1 MVRAATLAV
10 KAGLESGA
18 LQARIF
24 RAKLTKMREAPSLR
38 GPNRRTAT
46 RALSHSHHLRF
57 VVALAGAVTACRA
70 DPSCSAGSSDPRP
83 GVAHSCPSFTT
94 PRQVAAIQDD
104 ALFEISGIAASQA
117 HPGVYYVHND
127 SDDSARFFAI
137 DLAGRTLGEY
147 DLSGATAIDWE
158 DIAIGSLGDQTDA
171 VFLADIGDN
180 GARDGSVAPRSELQ
194 IFRVNEPAA
203 TLGQAPLPQALSWE
217 RLRVRYP
224 DRPHDAETL
233 LFDAMNAEL
242 FLVTKESDGH
252 SGVYRMS
259 ARVAAD
265 SLTVLERV
273 GELAIPGCGRA
284 ESPLLTAGDLS
295 RDGSNLAL
303 LSYSAI
309 YMWPRAPA
317 QSVAE
322 ALAAAPSAVI
332 PHQLP
337 TAEALAFSSAG
348 RDLVVTG
355 ENSHPPLLQV
365 TDSCQ

>member
-1 MVRAATLAV
+1 
-10 KAGLESGA
+10 
-18 LQARIF
+18 
-24 RAKLTKMREAPSLR
+24 MREAPSLC
-38 GPNRRTAT
+38 GPSRRTAT
-46 RALSHSHHLRF
+46 SALSHSHGLRF
-57 VVALAGAVTACRA
+57 AVALAATLTACRA
-70 DPSCSAGSSDPRP
+70 DPSCSAGSSDSRP
-83 GVAHSCPSFTT
+83 GVPDSCPSFAP

-104 ALFEISGIAASQA
+104 ALFEVSGIAASQA

-127 SDDSARFFAI
+127 SGDSARFFAI

-147 DLSGATAIDWE
+147 DLSGATAIDCE
-158 DIAIGSLGDQTDA
+158 DIALGSLGDQADA

-194 IFRVNEPAA
+194 IFRVSEPTA

-242 FLVTKESDGH
+242 LLVTKESDGH

-273 GELAIPGCGRA
+273 GELAIAGCGLA

-295 RDGSNLAL
+295 RDGSSVAL

-309 YMWPRAPA
+309 FMWRRAPG
-317 QSVAE
+317 QSMAV
-322 ALAAAPSAVI
+322 ALAAAPSVVI

-337 TAEALAFSSAG
+337 TAEALAFSSTG
-348 RDLVVTG
+348 RDLVITG
-355 ENSHPPLLQV
+355 ENSHPPLLQF
-365 TDSCQ
+365 TDSCR